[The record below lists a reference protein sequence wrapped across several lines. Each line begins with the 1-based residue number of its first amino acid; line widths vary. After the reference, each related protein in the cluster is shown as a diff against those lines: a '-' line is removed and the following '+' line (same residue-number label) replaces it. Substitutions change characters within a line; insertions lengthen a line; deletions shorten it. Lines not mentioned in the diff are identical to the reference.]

1 MAGYPVGRISGKTA
15 IRSIPSTNILCF
27 LCTELTVTHTR
38 TQICPNTN
46 KHTHTRIQSNK
57 HTVKAL
63 SRCIVQVLY
72 ENDLKLTHGLVQT

>member
-1 MAGYPVGRISGKTA
+1 M
-15 IRSIPSTNILCF
+15 
-27 LCTELTVTHTR
+27 THTR